1 MRKSRMALAVAS
13 AFPLALC
20 VGVSAFAQTADSAH
34 APVKE
39 LGIVTITGGQPTSL
53 PTQIPTTIEGVTREQ
68 IEHAINATD
77 SEDALKYLPSLLV
90 RTRYIGDYNHAILST
105 RAESTCFRWEKSRHS
120 PPRRELIPA
129 AHACPPARPRA
140 AGG

>member
-13 AFPLALC
+13 AFPIVLGITCA
-20 VGVSAFAQTADSAH
+20 GASSAFAQTADSSGTSTTCH

-39 LGIVTITGGQPTSL
+39 LGVVTISGGQPTSL

-77 SEDALKYLPSLLV
+77 SEDAL
-90 RTRYIGDYNHAILST
+90 
-105 RAESTCFRWEKSRHS
+105 
-120 PPRRELIPA
+120 
-129 AHACPPARPRA
+129 
-140 AGG
+140 